1 MCLSQITY
9 GEEHIEKDISLL
21 VLALIPQPSNYIYI
35 YVHMSYYMS
44 VCMPMDR
51 NIAYYDVFIL

>member
-9 GEEHIEKDISLL
+9 GKEHIEKDVSLL
-21 VLALIPQPSNYIYI
+21 VLVLIPQPSNYIY
-35 YVHMSYYMS
+35 VHISYYMS